1 MKKKKLEPKT
11 MEECGIN
18 ITTLSSRL
26 LVNDKDINEY
36 EIDHIKEIDKFDY
49 NNDEDIRNCWNVNNL
64 QWLTKE
70 EHRDKTAHYNMIRN
84 KNAE

>member
-1 MKKKKLEPKT
+1 